1 MAKSKSRS
9 DADRPSPTRSV
20 SHLIILGH
28 PATESFNAA
37 IAKRYVE
44 TVHANHQETVLRD
57 LYALGFDPL
66 LKESER
72 SISKDQPF
80 SPDVENELDLIR
92 KCDVVTFVYPL
103 WFGTPPA
110 IIKGYL
116 DRVFGAGFRFTD
128 LATRKNDLFGGKR
141 LAVVTT
147 SASTMPWLESQGMW
161 ISLRQSF
168 EQYLKAVFGFAK
180 NYHYHADAIVDDL
193 GQAEAHRILYEVEAF
208 ARTICAEAAMS
219 GRAHLRL

>member
-1 MAKSKSRS
+1 MATSKSSS
-9 DADRPSPTRSV
+9 DAARPSPTRSV
-20 SHLIILGH
+20 SHLVILGH

-44 TVHANHQETVLRD
+44 TVQANHQQAVLRD

-72 SISKDQPF
+72 FMTRDQPV
-80 SPDVENELDLIR
+80 SPDVANELDLIR
-92 KCDVVTFVYPL
+92 ECDVVTFVYPL

-110 IIKGYL
+110 IIKGYV
-116 DRVFGAGFRFTD
+116 DRVFGAGFRLTD
-128 LATRKNDLFGGKR
+128 LTTQTNALFAGKR

-147 SASTMPWLESQGMW
+147 SASTLPWLESQGMW

-180 NYHYHADAIVDDL
+180 HHHYHADSIVDDL
-193 GQAEAHRILYEVEAF
+193 DRADAERILYEVDAF
-208 ARTICAEAAMS
+208 ARKICAEAAMS
-219 GRAHLRL
+219 AQSH

>member
-1 MAKSKSRS
+1 MAKSKSKS
-9 DADRPSPTRSV
+9 DAARPLPARSV

-28 PATESFNAA
+28 PATESFTGA

-44 TVHANHQETVLRD
+44 TVHTNHQKTVLRD

-72 SISKDQPF
+72 FMVKDQPF
-80 SPDVENELDLIR
+80 SPDIEKELDLIR
-92 KCDVVTFVYPL
+92 KCDVITFIYPL

-110 IIKGYL
+110 IIKGYV
-116 DRVFGAGFRFTD
+116 DRVFGAAFRLTD
-128 LATRKNDLFGGKR
+128 LATQKNDLFIGKR

-147 SASTMPWLESQGMW
+147 SASTLPWLESQGMW
-161 ISLRQSF
+161 ISLKQSF
-168 EQYLKAVFGFAK
+168 EQYLKAIFGFVK
-180 NYHYHADAIVDDL
+180 HYHYHADSIVDDL
-193 GQAEAHRILYEVEAF
+193 DQADADRILYEIDAF

-219 GRAHLRL
+219 ARPH

>member
-1 MAKSKSRS
+1 MTKSKSRS
-9 DADRPSPTRSV
+9 DVDRPSPTRSV

-28 PATESFNAA
+28 PAAESFNAA
-37 IAKRYVE
+37 IAKRYVD
-44 TVHANHQETVLRD
+44 TVHTNHQETVLRD

-66 LKESER
+66 LKDSER
-72 SISKDQPF
+72 FMRKGQPF
-80 SPDVENELDLIR
+80 SPDVEQELDLIR
-92 KCDVVTFVYPL
+92 KCDVVTFIYPL

-110 IIKGYL
+110 IIKGYV

-128 LATRKNDLFGGKR
+128 LATQKNDLFRGKR

-147 SASTMPWLESQGMW
+147 SASTLPWLESQGMW

-180 NYHYHADAIVDDL
+180 NYHYHADSIVDDL
-193 GQAEAHRILYEVEAF
+193 DQADADRILYEVDAF

-219 GRAHLRL
+219 ARPH

>member
-1 MAKSKSRS
+1 MAKSKSGNDGGQR
-9 DADRPSPTRSV
+9 SPTRSV

-28 PATESFNAA
+28 PATESFNAS

-44 TVHANHQETVLRD
+44 TVHTSHQKTVLRD

-72 SISKDQPF
+72 VMSKDQPF
-80 SPDVENELDLIR
+80 SPDVEKELDLIR

-110 IIKGYL
+110 IIKGYV
-116 DRVFGAGFRFTD
+116 DRVFGAGFRLTD
-128 LATRKNDLFGGKR
+128 LATQKNDLFGGKR

-147 SASTMPWLESQGMW
+147 SASTLPWLESQGMLR
-161 ISLRQSF
+161 SLRQSF
-168 EQYLKAVFGFAK
+168 ERYLTAVFGFAK
-180 NYHYHADAIVDDL
+180 NYHYHAEAIVDDL
-193 GQAEAHRILYEVEAF
+193 DQADADRILSEVDAF
-208 ARTICAEAAMS
+208 ARTICAEAAMPA
-219 GRAHLRL
+219 RPH

>member
-1 MAKSKSRS
+1 MPKSESRS
-9 DADRPSPTRSV
+9 DGDRPSPSRSV

-37 IAKRYVE
+37 IAKHYVE
-44 TVHANHQETVLRD
+44 TVHANHQEAILRD

-72 SISKDQPF
+72 SMSKDQPF
-80 SPDVENELDLIR
+80 SPDVEKELDLIR
-92 KCDVVTFVYPL
+92 KCDVVTFIYPL

-110 IIKGYL
+110 IIKGYV

-128 LATRKNDLFGGKR
+128 LATQKNDLFRGKR

-147 SASTMPWLESQGMW
+147 SAATLPWLESQGMW

-180 NYHYHADAIVDDL
+180 NYHYHADSIVDGLD
-193 GQAEAHRILYEVEAF
+193 QAEADRILYEVDAF

-219 GRAHLRL
+219 ARQH

>member
-1 MAKSKSRS
+1 MAKSKARIEI
-9 DADRPSPTRSV
+9 DRPSPPASV
-20 SHLIILGH
+20 THLIILGH

-44 TVHANHQETVLRD
+44 TVHTSHQKTVLRD

-72 SISKDQPF
+72 FMSKDQPF
-80 SPDVENELDLIR
+80 SPDVEKELDMIR
-92 KCDVVTFVYPL
+92 KCDVVTFIFPL

-110 IIKGYL
+110 IIKGYV
-116 DRVFGAGFRFTD
+116 DRVFGAGFRLTD
-128 LATRKNDLFGGKR
+128 LATQNNDLFGGKR

-147 SASTMPWLESQGMW
+147 SASTLPWLESQGVL

-168 EQYLKAVFGFAK
+168 EQYLKAIFGFAK
-180 NYHYHADAIVDDL
+180 SYHYHADSLVDNLD
-193 GQAEAHRILYEVEAF
+193 QANADRILCEVAEF
-208 ARTICAEAAMS
+208 ARSICAETSMS
-219 GRAHLRL
+219 TKPH